1 VTPPIP
7 QRARLAA
14 RLKELRAGEFR
25 SGNQFAA
32 HIGWPQPRVSKIETG
47 AQRPSAQDISA
58 WVNAVGAGPEVEA
71 ELLAMLAATRFS
83 YVTHRENVDGGL
95 AASLAFFAALEAQ
108 AAQIAEFQPAFIP
121 GIVQTA
127 AYARE
132 LLALH
137 GGPVTSGASAADV
150 ETLIA
155 TRIKRQQILYQ
166 PDKRIDIV
174 IGETALH
181 DPPGTIET
189 LAGQLDRLVAVS
201 GLPAVHLAVLRT
213 GTPMPILPLGS
224 FVVHDDRHA
233 FVETMTGEQQMDD
246 PGQVAEYRKAFELLR
261 AASLTGPD
269 VVALV
274 QRVAGE
280 IRG

>member
-1 VTPPIP
+1 MTPPIP
-7 QRARLAA
+7 QRTRLAA
-14 RLKELRAGEFR
+14 RLKDLRAGKFR

-47 AQRPSAQDISA
+47 AQRPSAQDVRV
-58 WVNAVGAGPEVEA
+58 WVAAVGEGPEVEA

-83 YVTHRENVDGGL
+83 YVTHREAVDGGL

-108 AAQIAEFQPAFIP
+108 AAEIAEFQPAFVP

-137 GGPVTSGASAADV
+137 GGPAISGASAADV

-174 IGETALH
+174 IGETAFAR
-181 DPPGTIET
+181 P
-189 LAGQLDRLVAVS
+189 AGD
-201 GLPAVHLAVLRT
+201 
-213 GTPMPILPLGS
+213 
-224 FVVHDDRHA
+224 F
-233 FVETMTGEQQMDD
+233 
-246 PGQVAEYRKAFELLR
+246 
-261 AASLTGPD
+261 
-269 VVALV
+269 
-274 QRVAGE
+274 
-280 IRG
+280 

>member
-1 VTPPIP
+1 MTPPIP
-7 QRARLAA
+7 QRTRLAA
-14 RLKELRAGEFR
+14 RLKELRAGKFR
-25 SGNQFAA
+25 SGNRFAA

-47 AQRPSAQDISA
+47 AQRPSAQDISC
-58 WVNAVGAGPEVEA
+58 VNAVGEGPEIEA

-108 AAQIAEFQPAFIP
+108 ATQIAAFQPAFIP
-121 GIVQTA
+121 GIVQTG

-155 TRIKRQQILYQ
+155 TRIKRQQILYE

-181 DPPGTIET
+181 DPPGTIE
-189 LAGQLDRLVAVS
+189 R
-201 GLPAVHLAVLRT
+201 
-213 GTPMPILPLGS
+213 
-224 FVVHDDRHA
+224 
-233 FVETMTGEQQMDD
+233 
-246 PGQVAEYRKAFELLR
+246 
-261 AASLTGPD
+261 
-269 VVALV
+269 
-274 QRVAGE
+274 
-280 IRG
+280 